1 MHYFRFFSLLFVLWR
16 LLCDAR
22 NLRLKTYNGQRD
34 EGGMKSERSPR
45 PCTRRINKK
54 HMLFDWLVF
63 GNLPFRI
70 DKLLAKQTR
79 ARLLALIATTH
90 CHHTSNKNPPTRGSN
105 SSGHTNIQMSF
116 SRLNMY
122 LHRRTI
128 HPVGFDKPDV
138 LVRAVHCHADIR
150 NG

>member
-1 MHYFRFFSLLFVLWR
+1 MKMIENATKRTS
-16 LLCDAR
+16 
-22 NLRLKTYNGQRD
+22 TMGNGMK
-34 EGGMKSERSPR
+34 GGMKSEPSPR

-70 DKLLAKQTR
+70 DKLLGKQTR

-116 SRLNMY
+116 ARRICICVLEPSTQSALTNQTY
-122 LHRRTI
+122 LIGMCIDMRISKTNKKCLGTGKI
-128 HPVGFDKPDV
+128 
-138 LVRAVHCHADIR
+138 
-150 NG
+150 